1 MISSELKAYLH
12 EFAANDQAKM
22 VVLTG
27 AGISAESGIPTFRG
41 KEGYW
46 KIGSVNYQPQDIGTM
61 KMFKQSPQEV
71 WKWYLFR
78 HTVCNNAQP
87 NPGHYAVAEMEKV
100 LGGKR
105 FTLVTQNVDG
115 LHFRA
120 GSTFKNTLLIHGD
133 LTHVR
138 CSKDS
143 CDTELLPFPKG
154 IAPKNRESDISPEE
168 WELLKCVNCGALTR
182 PHVLWFDEYYNEK
195 YYKYETALHKNKEAD
210 LLIVVGTSGA
220 TNLPNKMYY
229 NALNNNKQIVVV
241 NLDSSIFSRT
251 LEANQTGHVLLGK
264 SGEILPEI
272 LAAIKDTI

>member
-46 KIGSVNYQPQDIGTM
+46 KVGSVNYQPQQIGTYA
-61 KMFKQSPQEV
+61 MFKENPKEV

-78 HTVCNNAQP
+78 QTVCNASEPNA
-87 NPGHYAVAEMEKV
+87 GHYAVAEMEKI

-120 GSTFKNTLLIHGD
+120 GNTLKNTLLIHGD

-138 CSKDS
+138 CSRPCTK
-143 CDTELLPFPKG
+143 ELLPFPEG
-154 IAPKNRESDISPEE
+154 IAPKTRDSDISDEE
-168 WELLKCVNCGALTR
+168 WERLKCPKCGALTR
-182 PHVLWFDEYYNEK
+182 PHVLWFDEYYNEE
-195 YYKYETALHKNKEAD
+195 YYKYETALHRNKAAD

-229 NALNNNKQIVVV
+229 NALNNDKQIVVV
-241 NLDSSIFSRT
+241 NLESSIFSRT
-251 LEANQTGHVLLGK
+251 LEANQTGHVVLGK
-264 SGEILPEI
+264 SGEVLPEI